1 MMWMV
6 GLLLF
11 SRQVMSG
18 FLWPPGLQHA
28 RPPCTSPSL
37 RVCPSSRLLN
47 WWCHPSISSSITLF
61 SFCLSIFPRIRVFSN
76 ELAVCIRCQSIGTL
90 ASASVIP
97 VSIQGWFP
105 LGLTD
110 LISLLSKGLSR
121 VFSNTTIQKAS
132 CLLYGPTLT
141 SVYDYWE
148 DHSLD
153 SYGLLSA
160 KWYLCF
166 LIHCLGLSQLSF

>member
-1 MMWMV
+1 MIWTV
-6 GLLLF
+6 GLLF
-11 SRQVMSG
+11 SHQVMSS

-28 RPPCTSPSL
+28 RPPCPSPSP
-37 RVCPSSRLLN
+37 RVCPSSCSLN
-47 WWCHPSISSSITLF
+47 CDAIQPSHPPSPSSLSAFQSFPASESFLISWLF
-61 SFCLSIFPRIRVFSN
+61 AAGGQNIR
-76 ELAVCIRCQSIGTL
+76 TL

-105 LGLTD
+105 LVLNS

-121 VFSNTTIQKAS
+121 VFSNTTIQKAF

-141 SVYDYWE
+141 SVHDYWK

-153 SYGLLSA
+153 YVS
-160 KWYLCF
+160 LCQQSDVF
-166 LIHCLGLSQLSF
+166 AF